1 MPTRPS
7 GTGGTPHAPGSPS
20 ETQID
25 KLVEII
31 SRSQHNYR
39 ELIDSLDQAV
49 FTLSI
54 DGEVRVANR
63 RLSEILG
70 VSFPDLIGHS
80 IGEFIESPTLEE
92 ARRSLSV
99 LASSASWSGIV
110 PVRLRSDGNMRYF
123 SCWFQAVAESGQIA
137 AVTGW
142 ARDVTAQQ
150 EAEMRFTEFVQSLN
164 TGVFFSTREGQLLDA
179 NPALIQ
185 MWGFDSL
192 EDLQKHNVRERYA
205 DPAQRDHLVRD
216 TTANG
221 SVQDREITYRRKD
234 GSLMHSRASA
244 LAIRDHTGRL
254 VRFQGTIVDI
264 TDRIEMEKKL
274 HREQEFNRRLIECFP
289 DLIVVLDR
297 EGRFTFVSERVK
309 DILGVPPEEYLGKP
323 IGQRVGSEDQM
334 KLADMCDNIISGR
347 LAHAQLDVRARH
359 VDGTWKV
366 LRISASPLFDES
378 GAISGIVSSGLD
390 VTESLL
396 IEQQLAHKEKFAAMG
411 EMMTGAAHELNNPLT
426 AILGVSDLLR
436 ENAPD
441 EAARRRADLILQQA
455 RRAASIVQNLL
466 SFSRRSP
473 QGHSEVNLEEM
484 VQDALK
490 SHQAVLSQKN
500 IRVAFEAPRDLP
512 PVEGDRKLLVQIFSN
527 IIANAEQSIA
537 GSRDSGNLAISFARE
552 NETVR
557 VTFAD
562 DGAGIPP
569 ENLGRIFD
577 PFFSTKRPGG
587 GGGLGLTLCLAV
599 VKEHGGTIK
608 VESTLGAGAAFHVLL
623 PVAAGAVP
631 LAAPPAPAVQK
642 SLPGSE
648 VLHGLQGHTVL
659 VVDDEEGIREVVQ
672 EGLSARGMTVEAV
685 ESSEAALSYLAS
697 NNCEIIVCD
706 FNLPGMSGDQFS
718 KQVRA
723 QHRGSPPRF
732 VFMTGELLDPEAF
745 DRFRAEGARLLQK
758 PFHVS
763 ALAELLAELCQPQP
777 SSVR

>member
-1 MPTRPS
+1 MPIHPS
-7 GTGGTPHAPGSPS
+7 GTRSVLNGPESPS
-20 ETQID
+20 EPQID
-25 KLVEII
+25 KLVEVI

-70 VSFPDLIGHS
+70 ISFPDLIGHS
-80 IGEFIESPTLEE
+80 ISEFIESPTLEE
-92 ARRSLSV
+92 ARR
-99 LASSASWSGIV
+99 AISAFANGPSWSGIV
-110 PVRLRSDGNMRYF
+110 PVRLKGDLNIRYF
-123 SCWFQAVAESGQIA
+123 SCWFQAVVEGSRISI
-137 AVTGW
+137 VTGW

-150 EAEMRFTEFVQSLN
+150 EAEMRFTEFVQSLDI
-164 TGVFFSTREGQLLDA
+164 GVFFSTGEGQLLDA
-179 NPALIQ
+179 NPALIR

-192 EDLQKHNVRERYA
+192 EDLQRNNIRDLYA
-205 DPAQRDHLVRD
+205 DPAQRDQLVRD
-216 TTANG
+216 TAVNG
-221 SVQDREITYRRKD
+221 SAQDRYITYRRKD
-234 GSLMHSRASA
+234 GTLMQGRASA
-244 LAIRDHTGRL
+244 LAIRDHSGRL
-254 VRFQGTIVDI
+254 VRFQGMIVDV
-264 TDRIEMEKKL
+264 TERLEIERKL
-274 HREQEFNRRLIECFP
+274 HREQEFNRRLIENFP
-289 DLIVVLDR
+289 DLIGVVDL
-297 EGRFTFVSERVK
+297 EGRFTFASERAK
-309 DILGVPPEEYLGKP
+309 EILGFTAEEHIGYPMGGRSHPQDKP
-323 IGQRVGSEDQM
+323 H
-334 KLADMCDNIISGR
+334 LAEMLQAIISGR
-347 LAHAQLDVRARH
+347 ERSGQLDYRVQH
-359 VDGTWKV
+359 KNGTWRT
-366 LRISASPLFDES
+366 LRGSFGPLFDEE
-378 GAISGIVSSGLD
+378 GKINGVISSARD

-396 IEQQLAHKEKFAAMG
+396 IEQQLAQKEKFAAMG

-436 ENAPD
+436 DHAPD
-441 EAARRRADLILQQA
+441 DAARRRADLILQQA

-473 QGHSEVNLEEM
+473 QGHSKLNLEEI

-490 SHQAVLSQKN
+490 SHQEKLNQKN
-500 IRVAFEAPRDLP
+500 VRVAIEGAPNLP
-512 PVEGDRKLLVQIFSN
+512 TVEGDRKLLVQIFSN

-537 GSRDSGNLAISFARE
+537 GVQESGNLVISFARE
-552 NETVR
+552 NETVQA
-557 VTFAD
+557 TFAD

-608 VESTLGAGAAFHVLL
+608 VESTPGAGATFHVLL
-623 PVAAGAVP
+623 PVAPGAVP
-631 LAAPPAPAVQK
+631 LAASPAPATRKV
-642 SLPGSE
+642 SPGSE
-648 VLHGLQGHTVL
+648 ALQGHTVL

-672 EGLSARGMTVEAV
+672 EGLSLKGMAVGAV

-697 NNCEIIVCD
+697 NECEIIVCD

-723 QHRGSPPRF
+723 QHRDSPPRF
-732 VFMTGELLDPEAF
+732 VFMTGELLEQEAF

-763 ALAELLAELCQPQP
+763 ALAELLAELLQPQP

>member
-1 MPTRPS
+1 MPTQPS
-7 GTGGTPHAPGSPS
+7 GTRGAPNGPGSPS

-49 FTLSI
+49 FTLSVE
-54 DGEVRVANR
+54 GEVRVANR

-70 VSFPDLIGHS
+70 ISFPDLIGHPIS
-80 IGEFIESPTLEE
+80 EFIESPTLED

-99 LASSASWSGIV
+99 FANGASWSGIV
-110 PVRLRSDGNMRYF
+110 PVRLKRDSSIRYF
-123 SCWFQAVAESGQIA
+123 SCWFQAVVEGDRIA

-150 EAEMRFTEFVQSLN
+150 EAEMRFTEFVQSLD
-164 TGVFFSTREGQLLDA
+164 TGVFFSTGEGQLLDA
-179 NPALIQ
+179 NPALIR

-192 EDLQKHNVRERYA
+192 EDLQKHNIRDLYA
-205 DPAQRDHLVRD
+205 DPAQREQLVRD
-216 TTANG
+216 TAANR
-221 SVQDREITYRRKD
+221 SVQDRNITYRRKD
-234 GSLMHSRASA
+234 GTLMQGRASA
-244 LAIRDHTGRL
+244 LAIRDHAGRL
-254 VRFQGTIVDI
+254 VRFQGTIVDV
-264 TDRIEMEKKL
+264 TERLEIERKL
-274 HREQEFNRRLIECFP
+274 HREQEFSRRLIENFP
-289 DLIVVLDR
+289 DLIGVVDL
-297 EGRFTFVSERVK
+297 EGRFTFASERAK
-309 DILGVPPEEYLGKP
+309 EILGFTAEEHIGYRMGGRTHPEDKP
-323 IGQRVGSEDQM
+323 H
-334 KLADMCDNIISGR
+334 LAEMLRGIISGR
-347 LAHAQLDVRARH
+347 ESSGQLDYRVQHKNGSWR
-359 VDGTWKV
+359 T
-366 LRISASPLFDES
+366 LRGSFGPLFDEE
-378 GAISGIVSSGLD
+378 GKINGVISSARD

-396 IEQQLAHKEKFAAMG
+396 IEQQLAQKEKFAAMG

-436 ENAPD
+436 EHAPD
-441 EAARRRADLILQQA
+441 DAARRRADLILQQA

-473 QGHSEVNLEEM
+473 HGRSKLNLEEI

-490 SHQAVLSQKN
+490 SHQAALSQKN
-500 IRVAFEAPRDLP
+500 VRVAFEAPRDLP

-537 GSRDSGNLAISFARE
+537 GFRDSGNLAISFGRE
-552 NETVR
+552 NEAVR

-569 ENLGRIFD
+569 ENLHRIFD

-599 VKEHGGTIK
+599 AKEHGGTVK
-608 VESTLGAGAAFHVLL
+608 VESTPGAGATFHVLL
-623 PVAAGAVP
+623 PVASGVVP
-631 LAAPPAPAVQK
+631 LAAPPEPVAKK
-642 SLPGSE
+642 SLPGGE
-648 VLHGLQGHTVL
+648 ALQGHTVL

-672 EGLSARGMTVEAV
+672 EGLSAKGMTVEAV

-697 NNCEIIVCD
+697 NDCEIIVCD

-718 KQVRA
+718 KQVRRR
-723 QHRGSPPRF
+723 HRGSPPRF
-732 VFMTGELLDPEAF
+732 VFMTGELLEPEAF

-763 ALAELLAELCQPQP
+763 ALAELLAELLQPQP

>member
-1 MPTRPS
+1 MPTDPS
-7 GTGGTPHAPGSPS
+7 GTRGAPNGPESSS
-20 ETQID
+20 EAQID
-25 KLVEII
+25 KLVEVI

-49 FTLSI
+49 FTLSV
-54 DGEVRVANR
+54 DGDVRVANR
-63 RLSEILG
+63 RLSEILS

-99 LASSASWSGIV
+99 LADGASWSGIV
-110 PVRLRSDGNMRYF
+110 PVRLRADGNLRYF
-123 SCWFQAVAESGQIA
+123 NCWFQAVVEGSQIA

-150 EAEMRFTEFVQSLN
+150 EAEMRFTEFVHSLG
-164 TGVFFSTREGQLLDA
+164 TGVFFSTGEGQLIDA
-179 NPALIQ
+179 NPALIR

-192 EDLQKHNVRERYA
+192 EDLQRYNIRDLYA
-205 DPAQRDHLVRD
+205 DPAQRDQLVRD
-216 TTANG
+216 TAANG
-221 SVQDREITYRRKD
+221 AAQDRNITYRRKD
-234 GSLMHSRASA
+234 GTLMQGRASA

-254 VRFQGTIVDI
+254 VRFQGTIVDV
-264 TDRIEMEKKL
+264 TERLEIERKL

-309 DILGVPPEEYLGKP
+309 DILGVPPEEYLGRP
-323 IGQRVGSEDQM
+323 IGQRVGTEDQV
-334 KLADMCDNIISGR
+334 KLADMCDDVISGR
-347 LAHAQLDVRARH
+347 LAHAHLDVRARH
-359 VDGTWKV
+359 VNGSPKV
-366 LRISASPLFDES
+366 IRISASPLFDEN
-378 GAISGIVSSGLD
+378 GAITGIVSSGAD

-396 IEQQLAHKEKFAAMG
+396 IEQQLAQKEKFAAMG

-436 ENAPD
+436 EHAPD
-441 EAARRRADLILQQA
+441 DAARRRADLILQQA

-473 QGHSEVNLEEM
+473 QGRSKVNLEEI
-484 VQDALK
+484 VRDALK
-490 SHQAVLSQKN
+490 SHQAALSQKN
-500 IRVAFEAPRDLP
+500 VRVAFETPRDLP
-512 PVEGDRKLLVQIFSN
+512 RIEGDRKLLMQIFSN

-537 GSRDSGNLAISFARE
+537 GVRDSGNLVISFARE

-557 VTFAD
+557 ATFAD
-562 DGAGIPP
+562 DGAGIPA

-599 VKEHGGTIK
+599 AKEHGGTVK
-608 VESTLGAGAAFHVLL
+608 VESTPGAGATFHVLL
-623 PVAAGAVP
+623 PVAQGAIPLAVP
-631 LAAPPAPAVQK
+631 SAPVAQK
-642 SLPGSE
+642 SLPGNE
-648 VLHGLQGHTVL
+648 ALEGHTVL

-672 EGLSARGMTVEAV
+672 EGLSLRGMTVEAV

-697 NNCEIIVCD
+697 HDCEIVVCD

-718 KQVRA
+718 RQVRA
-723 QHRGSPPRF
+723 QHGGSPPRF
-732 VFMTGELLDPEAF
+732 VFMTGELLEPEAF

-763 ALAELLAELCQPQP
+763 ALADLLAELLQPQP
-777 SSVR
+777 SAAR

>member
-1 MPTRPS
+1 MHPS
-7 GTGGTPHAPGSPS
+7 GTRGAPNGPESPS

-70 VSFPDLIGHS
+70 ASFPDLIGHS

-99 LASSASWSGIV
+99 LANGASWSGIV
-110 PVRLRSDGNMRYF
+110 PVRLKTDGNIRYF
-123 SCWFQAVAESGQIA
+123 SCWFQAVVESDRIA

-150 EAEMRFTEFVQSLN
+150 EAEMRFTEFVQSLD
-164 TGVFFSTREGQLLDA
+164 TGVFFSTGEGQLLDA
-179 NPALIQ
+179 NPALIR

-192 EDLQKHNVRERYA
+192 EDLQKFNIRDLYA
-205 DPAQRDHLVRD
+205 DPAQRERLVRD
-216 TTANG
+216 TAANG
-221 SVQDREITYRRKD
+221 SVQDRNITYRRKD
-234 GSLMHSRASA
+234 GTLMQGRASA

-254 VRFQGTIVDI
+254 VRFQGTIVDV
-264 TDRIEMEKKL
+264 TERLEIERKL
-274 HREQEFNRRLIECFP
+274 YREQEFNRRLIECFP

-297 EGRFTFVSERVK
+297 EGRFTFVSERIK
-309 DILGVPPEEYLGKP
+309 DILGVPPEAYLGKP
-323 IGQRVGSEDQM
+323 IGQGVGTEDQM

-347 LAHAQLDVRARH
+347 LAHAQLEVHARH

-366 LRISASPLFDES
+366 LRISASPLFDEN
-378 GAISGIVSSGLD
+378 GAITGIVSSGLD

-396 IEQQLAHKEKFAAMG
+396 IEQQLVQKEKFAAMG

-436 ENAPD
+436 EHAPD
-441 EAARRRADLILQQA
+441 DAARRRADLILQQA

-466 SFSRRSP
+466 SFSRRSA
-473 QGHSEVNLEEM
+473 QGHSKLNLEEI

-490 SHQAVLSQKN
+490 SHQVVLNQKN
-500 IRVAFEAPRDLP
+500 VRVAFEAPRDLP

-537 GSRDSGNLAISFARE
+537 GFRDSGNLAISLARE

-557 VTFAD
+557 VSFAD
-562 DGAGIPP
+562 DGAGISP

-599 VKEHGGTIK
+599 VKEHGGTIR
-608 VESTLGAGAAFHVLL
+608 VESTPGAGATFHVLF
-623 PVAAGAVP
+623 PVGSGVVP
-631 LAAPPAPAVQK
+631 LAAPTEPVAKK

-648 VLHGLQGHTVL
+648 ALQGHTVL

-672 EGLSARGMTVEAV
+672 EGLSAKGMTVEAV
-685 ESSEAALSYLAS
+685 DSSEAALSYLAS
-697 NNCEIIVCD
+697 NDCEIIVCD

-732 VFMTGELLDPEAF
+732 VFMTGELLEPEAF
-745 DRFRAEGARLLQK
+745 DRFRTEGARVLQK

-763 ALAELLAELCQPQP
+763 ALADLLAELLQPQP
-777 SSVR
+777 SAVH

>member
-1 MPTRPS
+1 MHPSETR
-7 GTGGTPHAPGSPS
+7 GAPNGPESPS

-63 RLSEILG
+63 RLSEILS
-70 VSFPDLIGHS
+70 VSFPNLIGHS
-80 IGEFIESPTLEE
+80 IAEFIESPTLEE

-99 LASSASWSGIV
+99 LANGASWSGIV
-110 PVRLRSDGNMRYF
+110 PVRLKTDGNIRYF
-123 SCWFQAVAESGQIA
+123 SCWFQAVVEGGQIA

-150 EAEMRFTEFVQSLN
+150 EAEMRFTEFVHSLD
-164 TGVFFSTREGQLLDA
+164 TGVFFSTREGNLLDA
-179 NPALIQ
+179 NPALIR

-192 EDLQKHNVRERYA
+192 EDLQKYNIRDLYA
-205 DPAQRDHLVRD
+205 DPAQRDQLVRD
-216 TTANG
+216 TAANG
-221 SVQDREITYRRKD
+221 AAQDRNITYRRKD
-234 GSLMHSRASA
+234 GTLMQGRASA
-244 LAIRDHTGRL
+244 LAILDHTGRL
-254 VRFQGTIVDI
+254 VRFQGTIVDV
-264 TDRIEMEKKL
+264 TERLEIERKL

-289 DLIVVLDR
+289 DLIVVLDC
-297 EGRFTFVSERVK
+297 EGRFTFVSERIK
-309 DILGVPPEEYLGKP
+309 DILGVPPEHYLGKP
-323 IGQRVGSEDQM
+323 IGQRVGTEDQV
-334 KLADMCDNIISGR
+334 KLAEMCDDVISGR
-347 LAHAQLDVRARH
+347 QAHAQLDVRARH
-359 VDGTWKV
+359 VDGAPKV
-366 LRISASPLFDES
+366 IRISASPLFDEN
-378 GAISGIVSSGLD
+378 GAITGIVSSGAD

-396 IEQQLAHKEKFAAMG
+396 IEQQLAQKEKFAAMG

-436 ENAPD
+436 EHAPD
-441 EAARRRADLILQQA
+441 DAARRRADLILQQA

-473 QGHSEVNLEEM
+473 QGRSKVNLEEI

-490 SHQAVLSQKN
+490 SQQAVLSQKN
-500 IRVAFEAPRDLP
+500 VRVAFETPRDLP
-512 PVEGDRKLLVQIFSN
+512 QIEGDRKLLVQIFSN

-537 GSRDSGNLAISFARE
+537 GCRESGNLAISFARE
-552 NETVR
+552 SEAVR
-557 VTFAD
+557 ITFAD

-599 VKEHGGTIK
+599 VKEHGGTIQ
-608 VESTLGAGAAFHVLL
+608 VESTPGAGATFHVLL
-623 PVAAGAVP
+623 PISQGAIP
-631 LAAPPAPAVQK
+631 LVAPPAPAAQK
-642 SLPGSE
+642 SLPGGE
-648 VLHGLQGHTVL
+648 ALQGHTVL

-672 EGLSARGMTVEAV
+672 EGLSLRGMTVEAV
-685 ESSEAALSYLAS
+685 ESSEAALSYLGS
-697 NNCEIIVCD
+697 NDCEIIVCD

-723 QHRGSPPRF
+723 QHRDSPPRF
-732 VFMTGELLDPEAF
+732 VFMTGELLEAEAF

-763 ALAELLAELCQPQP
+763 ALADLLAELLQPQP